1 MRYHYR
7 PGPIS
12 SSIYAKTYIC
22 NHPVYDRCTLYK
34 NGKRGLAVIQQRYTA
49 KTKATWWSNIDSWLV
64 DEIYMNQKFKMVF
77 EKYADEEKDGLYPT
91 MSIRQLMWK
100 LRCREGESAK
110 NRRYPKRDTDDH
122 LKWITSAYP
131 R

>member
-22 NHPVYDRCTLYK
+22 NHPVYDRYTLYR
-34 NGKRGLAVIQQRYTA
+34 NGKRGLAVIQQRYIA

-64 DEIYMNQKFKMVF
+64 DEIYMNQKFAVVF

-91 MSIRQLMWK
+91 MTVRQLMWK
-100 LRCREGESAK
+100 LRMKPIPRE
-110 NRRYPKRDTDDH
+110 
-122 LKWITSAYP
+122 KWETVFDRCP
-131 R
+131 F